1 MELSMI
7 RSKLPD
13 TVRPFDVKKIRADF
27 PILAREVHPGVPL
40 VYLDSA
46 ATSQK
51 PESVIESMSEY
62 YRNHNANI
70 HRAVHTLAEEATS
83 MYEAARAKVAGWI
96 GAERPQEI
104 IFTRNATEAI
114 NLVAQTWGRAN
125 LRAGDVILLTE
136 MEHHSNL
143 VPWQILAKA
152 GKLRLEFIPITGD
165 GELDLAELDK
175 LLQLDPKLVAFTQ
188 MSNVLG
194 TITPVREIISSAH
207 RAGAKVLIDA
217 AQSVAHMAVNVRALD
232 ADFFAFSSHKMCGPT
247 GIGALYGKRDILLEM
262 PPFLGGGDMIRK
274 VEWRSFEPN
283 ELPYT
288 FEAGTPPIAEAVGW
302 GAAIDYLTGIG
313 IDAIHGHEQ
322 TITAYAMRQLQ
333 EIPGLAILGPEA
345 GKRGGLVAFTVEG
358 IHPHDIAQILDSV
371 GVAVRSG
378 HHCTMPLHHKLNLP
392 ATTRASFYL
401 YTLEQEIDA
410 LIGGLQKARKLFA

>member
-1 MELSMI
+1 MI
-7 RSKLPD
+7 SSKSTE
-13 TVRPFDVKKIRADF
+13 TVIPLDVKKIRADF
-27 PILAREVHPGVPL
+27 PILSREVHPGVPL

-51 PESVIESMSEY
+51 PEAVIESMSDY
-62 YRNHNANI
+62 YRKHNANI

-83 MYEAARAKVAGWI
+83 LYEAARSKIAGFI

-114 NLVAQTWGRAN
+114 NLVAQTWGRTQMEK
-125 LRAGDVILLTE
+125 GDVLLLTE

-143 VPWQILAKA
+143 VPWQILAEA
-152 GKLRLEFIPITGD
+152 RGLRLEFVPITGD
-165 GELDLAELDK
+165 GQLDLAALENLLKLKPK
-175 LLQLDPKLVAFTQ
+175 LLALTQ

-194 TITPVREIISSAH
+194 TVNPVREIVRSAH
-207 RAGAKVLIDA
+207 AAGAKVLIDA
-217 AQSVAHMAVNVRALD
+217 AQSVAHMTVDVREMD
-232 ADFFAFSSHKMCGPT
+232 ADFMAFSAHKMCGPT
-247 GIGALYGKRDILLEM
+247 GIGALYGKLEILQDM
-262 PPFLGGGDMIRK
+262 PPFLGGGDMIRR

-283 ELPYT
+283 DLPYT

-302 GAAIDYLTGIG
+302 GAAVDYLQRIG
-313 IDAIHGHEQ
+313 MPAIHLHEQ
-322 TITAYAMRQLQ
+322 TVTGYAMRRLRA
-333 EIPGLAILGPEA
+333 IPGLTILGPEVE
-345 GKRGGLVAFTVEG
+345 KRGGLVAFAMEG

-378 HHCTMPLHHKLNLP
+378 HHCTMPLHEKLNLP

-401 YTLEQEIDA
+401 YTLDEEIDA
-410 LIGGLQKARKLFA
+410 LIRGLEKARKLFA

>member
-1 MELSMI
+1 MI
-7 RSKLPD
+7 QPKSTDVVIPL
-13 TVRPFDVKKIRADF
+13 DVKKIRADF
-27 PILAREVHPGVPL
+27 PILSREVHPGVPL

-51 PESVIESMSEY
+51 PESVIESMSDY
-62 YRNHNANI
+62 YRKHNANI

-83 MYEAARAKVAGWI
+83 LYEDARSKVADWI

-114 NLVAQTWGRAN
+114 NLVAQTWGRTQ
-125 LRAGDVILLTE
+125 LEKGDVLLLTE

-143 VPWQILAKA
+143 VPWQILAEA
-152 GKLRLEFIPITGD
+152 RELRLEFVPITGD
-165 GELDLAELDK
+165 GELDLAALEK
-175 LLQLDPKLVAFTQ
+175 LLGLKPKLLALTQ

-194 TITPVREIISSAH
+194 TINPIREIVRSAH
-207 RAGAKVLIDA
+207 AAGAKVLIDA
-217 AQSVAHMAVNVRALD
+217 AQSVAHMTVDVRELD
-232 ADFFAFSSHKMCGPT
+232 VDFMAFSAHKMCGPT

-283 ELPYT
+283 DLPYT

-302 GAAIDYLTGIG
+302 GAAIDYLKRIG
-313 IDAIHGHEQ
+313 MAAIHQHEQ
-322 TITAYAMRQLQ
+322 TVTAYAMQRLR
-333 EIPGLAILGPEA
+333 EIPGLMIIGPEA
-345 GKRGGLVAFTVEG
+345 EKRGGLVAFTMEG

-378 HHCTMPLHHKLNLP
+378 HHCTMPLHQKLNLP

-401 YTLEQEIDA
+401 YTLDEEIDA
-410 LIGGLQKARKLFA
+410 MIRGLEKARKLFA

>member
-1 MELSMI
+1 MI
-7 RSKLPD
+7 DQKSADAAIPL
-13 TVRPFDVKKIRADF
+13 DVKKIRADF

-51 PESVIESMSEY
+51 PEAVIESMSDY
-62 YRNHNANI
+62 YRKHNANI

-83 MYEAARAKVAGWI
+83 LYEESRSKVAAWI

-114 NLVAQTWGRAN
+114 NLVAQTWGRT
-125 LRAGDVILLTE
+125 RMEKGDVLLLTE

-143 VPWQILAKA
+143 VPWQILAEA
-152 GKLRLEFIPITGD
+152 RELRLEFVPITGD
-165 GELDLAELDK
+165 GQLDLAALEK
-175 LLQLDPKLVAFTQ
+175 LLEGKPKLLALTQ

-194 TITPVREIISSAH
+194 TINPIREIVRSAH
-207 RAGAKVLIDA
+207 AAGAKVLVDA
-217 AQSVAHMAVNVRALD
+217 AQSVAHMAVDVRELD
-232 ADFFAFSSHKMCGPT
+232 VDFLAFSSHKMCGPT
-247 GIGALYGKRDILLEM
+247 GIGALYGKLDILRDM

-274 VEWRSFEPN
+274 VMWRSFEPN
-283 ELPYT
+283 DLPYT

-302 GAAIDYLTGIG
+302 GAAIDYLKRIG
-313 IDAIHGHEQ
+313 MPAIQRHEQ
-322 TITAYAMRQLQ
+322 AVTEYAIRRMH
-333 EIPGLAILGPEA
+333 EIPGVTILGPDAE
-345 GKRGGLVAFTVEG
+345 KRGGLVAFTVEG

-378 HHCTMPLHHKLNLP
+378 HHCTMPLHEKLHLP

-401 YTLEQEIDA
+401 YTLTEEIDA
-410 LIGGLQKARKLFA
+410 LVKGLEKARKLFA

>member
-1 MELSMI
+1 MI
-7 RSKLPD
+7 NPKSTDVVIPL
-13 TVRPFDVKKIRADF
+13 DVKKIRADF
-27 PILAREVHPGVPL
+27 PILSREVHPGVQL

-51 PESVIESMSEY
+51 PESVIESMSDY
-62 YRNHNANI
+62 YRKHNANI

-83 MYEAARAKVAGWI
+83 LYEDARSKVAGWI

-114 NLVAQTWGRAN
+114 NLVAQTWGRTQ
-125 LRAGDVILLTE
+125 LEKGDVLLLTE

-143 VPWQILAKA
+143 VPWQILAEA
-152 GKLRLEFIPITGD
+152 RELRLEFVPITGD
-165 GELDLAELDK
+165 GELDLAALEK
-175 LLQLDPKLVAFTQ
+175 LLGLKPKLLALTQ

-194 TITPVREIISSAH
+194 TVNPIREIVRSAH
-207 RAGAKVLIDA
+207 TAGTKVLIDA
-217 AQSVAHMAVNVRALD
+217 AQSVAHMTVDVRELD
-232 ADFFAFSSHKMCGPT
+232 VDFMAFSSHKMCGPT

-283 ELPYT
+283 DLPYT

-302 GAAIDYLTGIG
+302 GAAIDYLKRIG
-313 IDAIHGHEQ
+313 MPAIHQHEQ
-322 TITAYAMRQLQ
+322 TVTAYAMQRLR
-333 EIPGLAILGPEA
+333 EIPGLTIIGPEA
-345 GKRGGLVAFTVEG
+345 QKRGGLVAFTMEG

-378 HHCTMPLHHKLNLP
+378 HHCTMPLHQKLNLP

-401 YTLEQEIDA
+401 YTLDEEIDA
-410 LIGGLQKARKLFA
+410 MIRGLEKARKLFA

>member
-1 MELSMI
+1 MI
-7 RSKLPD
+7 RSTLPE
-13 TVRPFDVKKIRADF
+13 VVIRFDVKRIRADF

-51 PESVIESMSEY
+51 PNSVIETISDF
-62 YRNHNANI
+62 YRMHNANI
-70 HRAVHTLAEEATS
+70 HRAVHTLAEEATNL
-83 MYEAARAKVAGWI
+83 YEAGRQKVADWV

-114 NLVAQTWGRAN
+114 NLVAQTWGRIN
-125 LRAGDVILLTE
+125 LAAGDVILLTE

-143 VPWQILAKA
+143 VPWQILAESR
-152 GKLRLEFIPITGD
+152 KLRLEFIPITGD
-165 GELDLAELDK
+165 GELDLDVFEK
-175 LLQLDPKLVAFTQ
+175 LLSLEPKLIALTQ

-194 TITPVREIISSAH
+194 TVNPVREIVRSAH
-207 RAGAKVLIDA
+207 RSGAKVLVDA
-217 AQSVAHMAVNVRALD
+217 AQSVAHMAVDVRELD
-232 ADFFAFSSHKMCGPT
+232 ADFVAFSAHKMCGPT
-247 GIGALYGKRDILLEM
+247 GIGALYGKRHLLLEM
-262 PPFLGGGDMIRK
+262 PPFMGGGDMIRK

-283 ELPYT
+283 DLPYT

-302 GAAIDYLTGIG
+302 GAAVDYLKGIG
-313 IDAIHGHEQ
+313 IAAIHQHEQ
-322 TITAYAMRQLQ
+322 TITRYALQ
-333 EIPGLAILGPEA
+333 RLNEIPGLKIIGPEA
-345 GKRGGLVAFTVEG
+345 GKRGGLAAFTVEG

-378 HHCTMPLHHKLNLP
+378 HHCTMPLHRKLDLP

-401 YTLEQEIDA
+401 YTIEEEIDA
-410 LIGGLQKARKLFA
+410 LIRGLEKARKLFA

>member
-1 MELSMI
+1 MNPADSSTPL
-7 RSKLPD
+7 
-13 TVRPFDVKKIRADF
+13 DVKKIRADF

-51 PESVIESMSEY
+51 PEAVIASMSDY
-62 YRNHNANI
+62 YRRHNANI

-83 MYEAARAKVAGWI
+83 MYEAARSKVADFI
-96 GAERPQEI
+96 GAESFREI

-114 NLVAQTWGRAN
+114 NLVAQTWGHTQLAK
-125 LRAGDVILLTE
+125 GDVILLTE

-143 VPWQILAKA
+143 VPWQILAEA
-152 GKLRLEFIPITGD
+152 RELRLEFVPITGE
-165 GELDLAELDK
+165 GELDLAALQK
-175 LLQLDPKLVAFTQ
+175 LLGLKPKLLALTQ

-194 TITPVREIISSAH
+194 TVNPLREIIQSAH
-207 RAGAKVLIDA
+207 SAGATVLVDA
-217 AQSVAHMAVNVRALD
+217 AQSVAHMPVNVRELD
-232 ADFFAFSSHKMCGPT
+232 ADFFAFSAHKMCGPT
-247 GIGALYGKRDILLEM
+247 GIGALYGKMKILQEM

-274 VEWRSFEPN
+274 VAWRSFEPN
-283 ELPYT
+283 DLPYT

-302 GAAIDYLTGIG
+302 GAAIDYLQAIG
-313 IDAIHGHEQ
+313 MAKVHQQER
-322 TITAYAMRQLQ
+322 TVTEYALRRLG
-333 EIPGLAILGPEA
+333 EIPGLKILGPEA
-345 GKRGGLVAFTVEG
+345 KKRGGLVAFAMEG

-378 HHCTMPLHHKLNLP
+378 HHCTMPLHEKLNLP

-401 YTLEQEIDA
+401 YTLNEEIDTM
-410 LIGGLQKARKLFA
+410 IRGLEKARKLFA

>member
-1 MELSMI
+1 MI
-7 RSKLPD
+7 NPKSTDVVIPL
-13 TVRPFDVKKIRADF
+13 DVKKIRADF
-27 PILAREVHPGVPL
+27 PILSREVHPGVPL

-51 PESVIESMSEY
+51 PESVIESMSDY
-62 YRNHNANI
+62 YRKHNANI

-83 MYEAARAKVAGWI
+83 LYEDARSKVADWI

-114 NLVAQTWGRAN
+114 NLVAQTWGRTQMGK
-125 LRAGDVILLTE
+125 GDVLLLTE

-143 VPWQILAKA
+143 VPWQILAEA
-152 GKLRLEFIPITGD
+152 RELRLEFVPITGD
-165 GELDLAELDK
+165 GELDLAALEK
-175 LLQLDPKLVAFTQ
+175 LLGLKPKLVALTQ

-194 TITPVREIISSAH
+194 TVNPIREIVRSAH
-207 RAGAKVLIDA
+207 TAGAKVLIDA
-217 AQSVAHMAVNVRALD
+217 AQSVAHMTVDVRELD
-232 ADFFAFSSHKMCGPT
+232 VDFMAFSSHKMCGPT
-247 GIGALYGKRDILLEM
+247 GIGALYGKRGILLEM

-283 ELPYT
+283 DLPYT

-302 GAAIDYLTGIG
+302 GAAVDYLKRIG
-313 IDAIHGHEQ
+313 MPAIHHHEQ
-322 TITAYAMRQLQ
+322 TVTAYAMQRLR
-333 EIPGLAILGPEA
+333 EIPGLTIIGPEA
-345 GKRGGLVAFTVEG
+345 EKRGGLVAFTMEG

-378 HHCTMPLHHKLNLP
+378 HHCTMPLHQKLNLP

-401 YTLEQEIDA
+401 YTLDEEIDA
-410 LIGGLQKARKLFA
+410 MIRGLEKARKLFA